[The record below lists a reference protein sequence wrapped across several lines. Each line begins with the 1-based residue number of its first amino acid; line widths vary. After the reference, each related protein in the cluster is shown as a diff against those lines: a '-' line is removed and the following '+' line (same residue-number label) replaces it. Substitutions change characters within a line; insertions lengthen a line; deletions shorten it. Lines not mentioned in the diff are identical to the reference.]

1 MLQPH
6 HNPPLKHSL
15 VLPFFSVL
23 YLFGASHP
31 CLSVCLCFCC
41 GWVWARSPL
50 FLAPSSAHPA
60 HLPTISPTQ
69 PVHLPSIHCVNV
81 FSNHSSPQC
90 SFYLS
95 NSTLNTKLELACSK
109 SALMFLITKLSPFFL
124 LQEHH
129 PAARQSAYPTK
140 TSFNLLYTLLRSLYL
155 GSTFTVLVVIDHSFF
170 SIFRVFIVLHLLIW
184 VSVVF
189 LITRGWL
196 LPQRPR
202 IHYNAITTSAAKVVL
217 TIIRPFSQ
225 TLDATLQPA
234 PAFGSQWHYTRLQ
247 PGPTSASLDVSVTQ
261 YTDSWDTKSS
271 LKSV

>member
-23 YLFGASHP
+23 YLFGASPP

-95 NSTLNTKLELACSK
+95 NNTLNTKLELACSK

-129 PAARQSAYPTK
+129 PAAHQSASPSDYLSFLHSYPTK

-184 VSVVF
+184 VSAVF
-189 LITRGWL
+189 LITRVDYSHKRPAYIIML
-196 LPQRPR
+196 LL
-202 IHYNAITTSAAKVVL
+202 H
-217 TIIRPFSQ
+217 
-225 TLDATLQPA
+225 LQ
-234 PAFGSQWHYTRLQ
+234 QKW
-247 PGPTSASLDVSVTQ
+247 
-261 YTDSWDTKSS
+261 SWQ
-271 LKSV
+271 

>member
-1 MLQPH
+1 M
-6 HNPPLKHSL
+6 
-15 VLPFFSVL
+15 
-23 YLFGASHP
+23 
-31 CLSVCLCFCC
+31 
-41 GWVWARSPL
+41 WARSPL
-50 FLAPSSAHPA
+50 HLAPSSAHPA

-69 PVHLPSIHCVNV
+69 LVHLPSIHCVNV

-95 NSTLNTKLELACSK
+95 NNTLNTKLERACSK

-129 PAARQSAYPTK
+129 PAARQSASPSDYLSFLHSYPTK

-170 SIFRVFIVLHLLIW
+170 SIFRVFIFLHLLIW

-217 TIIRPFSQ
+217 TIIHPFSQ
-225 TLDATLQPA
+225 TLDATLQLA